1 MINTHFITKKHLS
14 KSLKLACILL
24 CGGAILNAEEL
35 RFQTQDTPQDST
47 TPKKTV
53 VYDLGQIEAT
63 GKGNVDSNA
72 TVSVVTQQDIDNS
85 ASNDVTAALRSTPG
99 VFYQAYQSSGI
110 QRAEPSISI
119 RGFSGSYV
127 GFFIDGIPVN
137 ATYGRTDWG
146 QFNTFGISEIS
157 VSKGYTSP
165 IYGMNTLGGA
175 VNMVTSKP
183 IKELE
188 IMARY
193 NFVSNN
199 EHRANLLV
207 GGNLGKYYYQAS
219 YAFTHRDSF
228 NLSQKFTPTSQWQG
242 KGERENSY
250 LTNHTL
256 RAKFGFEPN
265 ENHEYSINL
274 TYQKGAKGGL
284 MSSLPFSGGFCAGQA
299 ECSSPYWR
307 WPNYDKVTAYVIGNS
322 KFSESLSLN
331 SRVYYDSFYNVLN
344 MLGRKLPNG
353 TTGGNPS
360 GNSTYDDYAIG
371 GIFTLGYDFDEDKK
385 LKGGL
390 NLKHNKHQSKDRDA
404 NGVSTTQDESTL
416 KELSTSVFGE
426 YTQRI
431 SQTFR
436 FALSASYDRNDMLYT
451 YIDGQKYGN
460 DSLQGWTLQGIFYAH
475 LNEYMLL
482 HANVGKK
489 SRLPDLSSRYSQSMG
504 SRVRNP
510 NLNPESI
517 INYELGFSAEYEDT
531 KAFIALFYQDINNIH
546 IEVSMPDDA
555 CFNPG
560 TSGCV
565 QTRNGKEGYSYGGE
579 IGASQGF
586 FDNKLSLSANYS
598 YVQRK
603 VTNKNLDSYT
613 NGARILNYP
622 NHIANA
628 NVTFSPIKSLDFIAT
643 ASYQS
648 KMWVATNGIYSTNND
663 VFLMDLRLNYRP
675 INALQLSLGAYNLL
689 DRNYY
694 YGVGNYMAGRRF
706 LAGLEYKF

>member
-1 MINTHFITKKHLS
+1 M
-14 KSLKLACILL
+14 
-24 CGGAILNAEEL
+24 
-35 RFQTQDTPQDST
+35 
-47 TPKKTV
+47 
-53 VYDLGQIEAT
+53 
-63 GKGNVDSNA
+63 
-72 TVSVVTQQDIDNS
+72 
-85 ASNDVTAALRSTPG
+85 
-99 VFYQAYQSSGI
+99 
-110 QRAEPSISI
+110 
-119 RGFSGSYV
+119 
-127 GFFIDGIPVN
+127 N

-183 IKELE
+183 TKELE

-274 TYQKGAKGGL
+274 TYQKGQKGGL

-322 KFSESLSLN
+322 KLSESLSLN

-371 GIFTLGYDFDEDKK
+371 GIFTLLYDFDENKK

-416 KELSTSVFGE
+416 KELSTLIFGE
-426 YTQRI
+426 YAHRLNDTL
-431 SQTFR
+431 R
-436 FALSASYDRNDMLYT
+436 FMVSASYDRNDMLYGLRRNLGDAT
-451 YIDGQKYGN
+451 SNYAITEERIDTNALQGGTLQAILYSDWN
-460 DSLQGWTLQGIFYAH
+460 DSLQSWF
-475 LNEYMLL
+475 
-482 HANVGKK
+482 NVGHKTT
-489 SRLPDLSSRYSQSMG
+489 LPSLRQRFSAANGYLTP
-504 SRVRNP
+504 NP
-510 NLNPESI
+510 NLQPESA
-517 INYELGFSAEYEDT
+517 INVELGTKLDYDFQSVAFSST
-531 KAFIALFYQDINNIH
+531 KAEVAVFYNDLTN
-546 IEVSMPDDA
+546 M
-555 CFNPG
+555 F
-560 TSGCV
+560 V
-565 QTRNGKEGYSYGGE
+565 QTNDVSNACPNGASCSKFINAKEGYSYGVE
-579 IGASQGF
+579 VSFMQGF
-586 FDNKLSLSANYS
+586 WDDKIKFGANYT
-598 YVQRK
+598 YTQK
-603 VTNKNLDSYT
+603 KTTGAHFTNYD
-613 NGARILNYP
+613 RILNYP

-628 NVTFSPIKSLDFIAT
+628 HFSISPIRVLDFILN
-643 ASYQS
+643 ASYHSPRWSYSNTTGNYTQS
-648 KMWVATNGIYSTNND
+648 ID
-663 VFLMDLRLNYRP
+663 IFLLDLKLNYR
-675 INALQLSLGAYNLL
+675 IISGLEASVGAYNLL
-689 DRNYY
+689 DYNYY
-694 YGVGNYMAGRRF
+694 FNAGEYMPGRRIF
-706 LAGLEYKF
+706 AGLEYRF

>member
-1 MINTHFITKKHLS
+1 MYFN
-14 KSLKLACILL
+14 
-24 CGGAILNAEEL
+24 CGGGQILNAKDE
-35 RFQTQDTPQDST
+35 DSKSQDSNKNTSQTPT
-47 TPKKTV
+47 TKDTKDSI
-53 VYDLGQIEAT
+53 VYDLGQIETT
-63 GKGNVDSNA
+63 GKNSVDNNA
-72 TVSVVTQQDIDNS
+72 TVSTVTRKDIENS
-85 ASNDVTAALRSTPG
+85 ASNDVTAALRHQPG

-183 IKELE
+183 TKKLE
-188 IMARY
+188 VQARY
-193 NFVSNN
+193 NFISNN
-199 EHRANLLV
+199 EHRANLSV
-207 GGNLGKYYYQAS
+207 GGNLGTYYYQVS
-219 YAFTHRDSF
+219 YAFAHRDSY
-228 NLSQKFTPTSQWQG
+228 NLSAKFTPTSQWQD

-256 RAKFGFEPN
+256 RAKLGFEPN
-265 ENHEYSINL
+265 ENHEYSLNF
-274 TYQKGAKGGL
+274 TYQKGEKGGL
-284 MSSLPFSGGFCAGQA
+284 MSSNAFTTGCGQGNN

-307 WPNYDKVTAYVIGNS
+307 WPNYDKITAYVIGNS
-322 KFSESLSLN
+322 KLSEKLSLN

-344 MLGRKLPNG
+344 MLGRRLPNG

-371 GIFTLGYDFDEDKK
+371 GIFTLGADFDENKK
-385 LKGGL
+385 LKGGI
-390 NLKHNKHQSKDRDA
+390 NLKHNKHQGKDRNA
-404 NGVSTTQDESTL
+404 AGVSTTQDESTL
-416 KELSTSVFGE
+416 KELSTSIFAE

-436 FALSASYDRNDMLYT
+436 FALSGSYDRNDMLYT
-451 YIDGQKYGN
+451 YIDGAKYNN
-460 DSLQGWTLQGIFYAH
+460 DSLQGWTLQGILYTH
-475 LNEYMLL
+475 LNEYVLL

-489 SRLPDLSSRYSQSMG
+489 SRLPDLGSRYSQSMG

-510 NLNPESI
+510 NLAPESI
-517 INYELGFSAEYEDT
+517 LNYELGSSVEYEDT
-531 KAFIALFYQDINNIH
+531 KAFVAFFYQDINNIH
-546 IEVSMPDDA
+546 IDVSMPNGS
-555 CFNPG
+555 CFGQTN
-560 TSGCV
+560 CV
-565 QTRNGKEGYSYGGE
+565 QARNGKEGYSYGGE
-579 IGASQGF
+579 IGASQGL

-603 VTNKNLDSYT
+603 VTNRDLGTTYT

-628 NVTFSPIKSLDFIAT
+628 NITFSPLKPLDFIAT

-663 VFLMDLRLNYRP
+663 VFLMDLRVNYRP
-675 INALQLSLGAYNLL
+675 ISDLQLSVGAYNLL

-706 LAGLEYKF
+706 LVGIEYTF